1 MRSTFMRKAGT
12 SLGVVAV
19 LAVVAACGG
28 GGGGSSSSSAG
39 NSTFTAAWTTVPS
52 ELDNNIYGGNPDVY
66 LAHATMGT
74 LLTYDT
80 SKAEGAVLPLDAVLP
95 GLAES
100 FTANADGTQYTL
112 KLRKGVMSQY
122 GNELDADDVIYSWN
136 RFATDPTTL
145 QASILMPTANV
156 DPKEPMTKVDDYTL
170 TYNLTAPSAEAL
182 SILAYPIL
190 GILDSDEVKKHE
202 SSSDPTAA
210 DWLATHSAS
219 FGPYTVDE
227 FDPGQE
233 VRLTASDDW
242 YGDKPAMQHIVLRA
256 VPDGSSR
263 AQLLVS
269 GEVDEISD
277 PPIDQFETI
286 ENSSNATIL
295 EAQDTLRHNWTFN
308 TTDPTLSDPRVR
320 QALSHAID
328 REAIASA
335 VYKGKAKPALTPQS
349 SALLADQPSMGEYDP
364 DLAKQMLAEAGY
376 PNGFDIEIAFSQ
388 ERPGPYAADIAR
400 LIQSDLA
407 KVGVKASLNAVAS
420 TADFQAG
427 VAAKK
432 YQSFLYT
439 ERPSQPDIGFG
450 LYLYLYSK
458 SSLNTAGFSSP
469 ELDTIALKVLK
480 LGPGAQRDAL
490 VKQGLEIIAKNEP
503 IASLV
508 EVPSL
513 TGLSKSIQGFTPL
526 PSGGFLFNE
535 LSRS

>member
-1 MRSTFMRKAGT
+1 MRSTFTRRAAI
-12 SLGVVAV
+12 SLGTVALLL
-19 LAVVAACGG
+19 LAGC
-28 GGGGSSSSSAG
+28 GGGSSADKKG
-39 NSTFTAAWTTVPS
+39 DTTFTAAWTTIPS

-66 LAHATMGT
+66 MAHATMGT

-80 SKAEGAVLPLDAVLP
+80 SKAQGAVLPLDAVLP

-100 FTANADGTQYTL
+100 FESNDDGTQYTL
-112 KLRKGVMSQY
+112 HLRKGVKSAA
-122 GNELDADDVIYSWN
+122 GNEFNADDVIYSWN
-136 RFATDPTTL
+136 RFTKDPTTL
-145 QASILMPTANV
+145 QASILLPTANV
-156 DPKEPMTKVDDYTL
+156 DMKEPMTKVDDYTV

-182 SILAYPIL
+182 SILAYPIE

-202 SSSDPTAA
+202 TSSDPTAKE
-210 DWLATHSAS
+210 WLANNQPS
-219 FGPYTVDE
+219 FGPYVIKSFE
-227 FDPGQE
+227 PGQE
-233 VRLTASDDW
+233 VRLEASSAW
-242 YGDKPAMQHIVLRA
+242 YGKKPYFDNVVLRA
-256 VPDGSSR
+256 VPEGASR
-263 AQLLVS
+263 AQLLVA

-286 ENSSNATIL
+286 ESSSGATIL

-320 QALSHAID
+320 QALSHAVN

-364 DLAKQMLAEAGY
+364 ELAKKLLAEAGH
-376 PNGFDIEIAFSQ
+376 PNGFKIEIAFSQ
-388 ERPGPYAADIAR
+388 ERPGPYAEDIAR

-407 KVGVKASLNAVAS
+407 KVGVTASLKAVAS
-420 TADFQAG
+420 TADFQAS
-427 VAAKK
+427 VSKK
-432 YQSFLYT
+432 QFQSFLYT

-458 SSLNTAGFSSP
+458 SSLDTSGFNNP
-469 ELDTIALKVLK
+469 ELDNIILQVLK
-480 LGPGAQRDAL
+480 LGAGAERDAL
-490 VKQGLEIIAKNEP
+490 VKRGLEIVAENEP

-513 TGLSKSIQGFTPL
+513 TGLRKNIKGFTPL
-526 PSGGFLFNE
+526 PSGGFVFNE
-535 LSRS
+535 LSRG

>member
-1 MRSTFMRKAGT
+1 VGT
-12 SLGVVAV
+12 SLGVVAL
-19 LAVVAACGG
+19 LALAGCGG
-28 GGGGSSSSSAG
+28 GDGSSDSDGGGD
-39 NSTFTAAWTTVPS
+39 TFTAAWTTTPA

-80 SKAEGAVLPLDAVLP
+80 SQADGAVLPLDAVKP

-100 FTANADGTQYTL
+100 FEPNADGTQYTL
-112 KLRKGVMSQY
+112 KLREGVESQY
-122 GNELDADDVIYSWN
+122 GNELNADDVLYSWK

-156 DPKEPMTKVDDYTL
+156 DMEEPMTKVDDYTL
-170 TYNLTAPSAEAL
+170 TYNLTDPSPMAL

-190 GILDSDEVKKHE
+190 GILDSDEVSKHE
-202 SSSDPTAA
+202 SSDDPTAA
-210 DWLATHSAS
+210 EWLANNSAS
-219 FGPYTVDE
+219 FGPYVIDSFE
-227 FDPGQE
+227 PSQE
-233 VRLTASDDW
+233 VRLSASDDW
-242 YGDKPAMQHIVLRA
+242 YGDDPGFKNIVLRA
-256 VPDGSSR
+256 VPEGSSR

-269 GEVDEISD
+269 GEVDMISE

-286 ENSSNATIL
+286 ENSSNALIL
-295 EAQDTLRHNWTFN
+295 EAKDTLRHNWTFN
-308 TTDPTLSDPRVR
+308 TTDPTLSDPLVR
-320 QALSHAID
+320 QALSHAVN

-349 SALLADQPSMGEYDP
+349 SALLEGQPSMGEYDP
-364 DLAKQMLAEAGY
+364 DLAKQLLAEAGY
-376 PNGFDIEIAFSQ
+376 EDGFDIEIAFSQ
-388 ERPGPYAADIAR
+388 ERPGPYAEDIAR

-407 KVGVKASLNAVAS
+407 EVGVKATLNAVAS

-427 VAAKK
+427 VGEKQ

-458 SSLNTAGFSSP
+458 SSLNTAGFNSP
-469 ELDTIALKVLK
+469 ELDQITLDVLK
-480 LGPGAQRDAL
+480 MPEGDERSEL
-490 VKQGLEIIAKNEP
+490 VQQGLEIIAKNEP

-513 TGLSKSIQGFTPL
+513 TGLDKSIEGFVPL
-526 PSGGFLFNE
+526 PSGGFVFNE
-535 LSRS
+535 LSRG